1 MKTTLRKGHENEY
14 RTWQAMKSR
23 CYNKNHI
30 HYADYGGRGISIC
43 DRWLGTNGFENFYHD
58 MYPKPYKATL
68 DRIDNNG
75 DYCPENCR
83 WSTKT
88 EQANNRRNNV
98 RITYNGESMTI
109 PQWARKIGISV
120 HTLKTRIRRGMPLE
134 RALSSD
140 KYR

>member
-1 MKTTLRKGHENEY
+1 MKTTLRKGHEKEY
-14 RTWQAMKSR
+14 QTWQSMKSR
-23 CYNKNHI
+23 CYNRNHI

-43 DRWLGTNGFENFYHD
+43 DRWLGANGFENFYHD
-58 MYPKPYKATL
+58 MYPKPHKATL
-68 DRIDNNG
+68 DRINNNG
-75 DYCPENCR
+75 DYCPENCK

-120 HTLKTRIRRGMPLE
+120 YTIKTRIRRGMPLE